1 MKKFFCNERG
11 FMLLSTIF
19 VTLITA
25 LVAMMVLNGT
35 KKISN
40 QNAALKI
47 IAVHL
52 ANEQFAYI
60 ENLAAQGNLSVGNYN
75 FLGNADDLKN
85 YYDNGN
91 KITPTEFQV
100 TADISGGENNLYG
113 VKVKVTWNF
122 DNRDNEIEFEKVIR
136 KITQ

>member
-1 MKKFFCNERG
+1 MRKFFCNERG

-25 LVAMMVLNGT
+25 FAAMMILNGT

-40 QNAALKI
+40 ENSALKI
-47 IAVHL
+47 IAVNL

-60 ENLAAQGNLSVGNYN
+60 EAKENLSGSYN
-75 FLGNADDLKN
+75 FLGDSDDLKN
-85 YYDNGN
+85 YYDSGD
-91 KITPTEFQV
+91 KIIPVEFHV
-100 TADISGGENNLYG
+100 SSNISGVANNLYN

-122 DNRDNEIEFEKVIR
+122 DNADNEVEFEKTIR
-136 KITQ
+136 K